1 MKLQKLFSA
10 TIIGLGGALVL
21 GSASLAPDAR
31 ADNKQAGSGCS
42 NATLKGSF
50 GFYRTGS
57 TPDGPLAALG
67 IIHYDG
73 QQNFSGSQSISR
85 NGEYDF
91 DIPLA
96 GGYAVAADC
105 TGIGFSPA
113 GVEFFRLVV
122 IDGGKGLYIF
132 SESNGNAV
140 YGVGRKIASSDEN

>member
-1 MKLQKLFSA
+1 MKLQSSISA
-10 TIIGLGGALVL
+10 TIIGFGSALVL
-21 GSASLAPDAR
+21 SSVSLTPDAR
-31 ADNKQAGSGCS
+31 AENKLASKGCS
-42 NATLKGSF
+42 NATLNGSF

-67 IIHYDG
+67 IINYDG
-73 QQNFSGSQSISR
+73 IQNFSGSQSISR

-105 TGIGFSPA
+105 TGIGFRPD

-122 IDGGKGLYIF
+122 IDGGRGLYIF

-140 YGVGRKIASSDEN
+140 YGVGRKIAANEDD